1 MAIIY
6 SYPVVSTVN
15 NTDTLVIS
23 VSDTTADN
31 GFLTKSLTADTLAS
45 YVTARVNLNFL
56 GDTGTGVVNLDTQNL
71 SITGTANEI
80 ETAASSQTLQIGLPD
95 SVIITNNLTVGTNL
109 TIGGTLDVTGQST
122 LSSVNVTDLTSGR
135 VVLVGTSG
143 ELQDDSDLTFTG
155 TTLTSTNLV
164 VSNNLTVNNDLQ
176 VDNDAS
182 VSADLSVS
190 GEVQTGTL
198 SVTTTSSMGGALSM
212 TLNNINNV
220 ADPLAAQ
227 DAATKSYVDGL
238 VSGGLTF
245 KGSFRADSGLIL
257 SGANSGSYLYNC
269 PGGAGTR
276 VSVLTGDYY
285 IVANT
290 GGQFYCS
297 GDLLN
302 VGDSIIAVADAA
314 ADSSTINDW
323 STIESDNVEG
333 TGTANTVPLWSD
345 SQQLSDSNITQDAT
359 TGEVTISSAVNF
371 QDNLNIS
378 GTVDMNNGTIENVS
392 DPVSAQEAAT
402 KAYVDANT
410 TGGTGTTN
418 TLAVWTGSQAL
429 GNSILSQ
436 DAGATLLTIAG
447 QLNVD
452 NDATFDTNVTVTGN
466 TTLGDASADL
476 ITQNATLYLNGPVK
490 DKTNTL
496 GSAGKLLVSNSSG
509 ELNYSPRLLVDE
521 TNGTLSVFH
530 ASSDT
535 TPSGDN
541 FTLDVRTEKGRLQ
554 VEGEDVDGVKLDF
567 ENSLGVGTAAIE
579 NNGSQNQVL
588 KIRSHGTSGTLGEI
602 RFETN
607 SVEAVRI
614 DENQRV
620 GVGTVSPGAM
630 LDVVASSS
638 TSRALDVQTN
648 SGSLSI
654 TTSDTNGSKINFKF
668 GTQNTTTASIEN
680 NGTENQFL
688 VFRAQ
693 GTTSTDGNIRFITNG
708 TDVMRIDENQN
719 VGIGVT
725 TPASKLEVDGGDI
738 EIDDSASGLILRS
751 PNGTRYRITVDNA
764 GNLSTST
771 V

>member
-1 MAIIY
+1 M
-6 SYPVVSTVN
+6 
-15 NTDTLVIS
+15 
-23 VSDTTADN
+23 
-31 GFLTKSLTADTLAS
+31 
-45 YVTARVNLNFL
+45 
-56 GDTGTGVVNLDTQNL
+56 Q
-71 SITGTANEI
+71 
-80 ETAASSQTLQIGLPD
+80 
-95 SVIITNNLTVGTNL
+95 
-109 TIGGTLDVTGQST
+109 
-122 LSSVNVTDLTSGR
+122 
-135 VVLVGTSG
+135 
-143 ELQDDSDLTFTG
+143 
-155 TTLTSTNLV
+155 
-164 VSNNLTVNNDLQ
+164 
-176 VDNDAS
+176 
-182 VSADLSVS
+182 
-190 GEVQTGTL
+190 
-198 SVTTTSSMGGALSM
+198 GALNM

-220 ADPLAAQ
+220 ADPVTAQ

-402 KAYVDANT
+402 KAYVDTNT

-429 GNSILSQ
+429 GNSIVSQ
-436 DAGATLLTIAG
+436 NAGATLLTVAG
-447 QLNVD
+447 QLSASTLAVGSF
-452 NDATFDTNVTVTGN
+452 ATIHTLTVTAN
-466 TTLGDASADL
+466 TTLGSASADL

-521 TNGTLSVFH
+521 NKRNTLCF
-530 ASSDT
+530 
-535 TPSGDN
+535 
-541 FTLDVRTEKGRLQ
+541 
-554 VEGEDVDGVKLDF
+554 
-567 ENSLGVGTAAIE
+567 
-579 NNGSQNQVL
+579 
-588 KIRSHGTSGTLGEI
+588 SH
-602 RFETN
+602 
-607 SVEAVRI
+607 
-614 DENQRV
+614 
-620 GVGTVSPGAM
+620 
-630 LDVVASSS
+630 
-638 TSRALDVQTN
+638 
-648 SGSLSI
+648 
-654 TTSDTNGSKINFKF
+654 KF
-668 GTQNTTTASIEN
+668 RYNT
-680 NGTENQFL
+680 
-688 VFRAQ
+688 
-693 GTTSTDGNIRFITNG
+693 
-708 TDVMRIDENQN
+708 
-719 VGIGVT
+719 
-725 TPASKLEVDGGDI
+725 KW
-738 EIDDSASGLILRS
+738 
-751 PNGTRYRITVDNA
+751 
-764 GNLSTST
+764 
-771 V
+771 